1 MIKTILKR
9 FLSLALCFLMVCTL
23 LPVTAYAATPLPDFE
38 VADLTATY
46 DSGTWN
52 AAKDSIKGSTM
63 CSGCSGS
70 GSATLTLTNTKTT
83 EAKLMFTYSV
93 SISGRG
99 TVKIGA
105 DSYTANT
112 SGSYNATILAG
123 ETLTIS
129 LSVSTSGEDEKS
141 EAIIELNG
149 ISLVADTMVDV
160 VFQPAENG
168 TYTVDGKTITEDY
181 RNTQSSITP
190 YQVVATPAEGYRFM
204 GWYDVT
210 HEKYINTSPATALNI
225 VQNCTITA
233 RFVNK
238 AVALFEVGGQRFD
251 DLNNAITY
259 AQLNNQDKIIQV
271 ADGSISGNY
280 TIPADITLLIPYN
293 EEGTL
298 LTTIPARGTANQGA
312 SGEKQEPY
320 RTLTL
325 EEGSSIT
332 VNGAI
337 SVGGMHYAT
346 AQWYAC
352 ATTGAYGWIKM
363 NGNSTITVND
373 GGKLYAWGYITG
385 EGSITAESGATVYE
399 YFQVRDWRGGSQSSD
414 MSNKVFPFSQYY
426 VQNIES
432 RLSLKKGAEEKV
444 FFATE
449 LRSKYVSSFVNFV
462 GETDSMFT
470 PEGQFTKWYDA
481 SSDRMVFDIVGDAT
495 LNSIKLKITYL
506 ITVNVDSKNYVLPI
520 NNNVDLNVHS
530 GTVVLNQDVEL
541 LPGVNVTIDKD
552 AEVQIAEG
560 SSLYVYDKDQWGKTC
575 AWNSNSD
582 GIKQLS
588 YSPSWTNGKAPS
600 RTTSDAKIDVNGKL
614 TAIGSIYTTEGG
626 ADICSSQG
634 TGVYIQQNAP
644 GTSTVTYQ
652 YDQNA
657 KKYIEIPITAAK
669 LHNADDTYTPSAQ
682 AKAGTTIHYQDG
694 KWVLNNADLK
704 HITVT
709 FDSNPFSD
717 KTPVTGSMAPQD
729 MVAASNTALTPNA
742 FTYDGH
748 TFAGWNTKADGS
760 GTGYVDGAQVDLN
773 EDTILYAQWTHND
786 VVIDA
791 AVEATCTTDGK
802 TEGKH
807 CNACGE
813 VLVAQEIVKATGHTE
828 VIDAAVEATCTT
840 DGKTEGKHCSV
851 CNEVLIAQKVIP
863 AAHKWNEGEVTTAPT
878 CENAGVRTY
887 TCSVCSETKTEAI
900 SATGHTEVVDPAVA
914 ATCTEPGKTEGKHC
928 SVCNAIIAAQEVIP
942 AKGHTEVID
951 AAVEATCTTDGK
963 TEGRHCSVCNEVLV
977 AQEVIPAHHTEVVD
991 PAVEAT
997 CTAPGKTEGKHCSV
1011 CNEVLVAQEVIPATG
1026 HIEVID
1032 EAVKPT
1038 CTEPGKTEGKHCS
1051 ACDAIIVAQTEIP
1064 ATGHTEVI
1072 DEAVAATCTEDGKTE
1087 GKHCSVCD
1095 EVLVKQ
1101 EIVPAKGH
1109 TEEIRN
1115 KKEATLT
1122 EDGYTGDIY
1131 CSVCNEKLHDG
1142 EVIPKTGATI
1152 TWIIDGVETTEVYEK
1167 GTMPSHK
1174 DTFETPYYTYK
1185 ITSWEPAIAVA
1196 EKDVTYTATFEK
1208 TGKNGLCIDGENT
1221 YWLDDGKIVLNKG
1234 LTQVKDEN
1242 GNNLYYYFG
1251 EDGKAVK
1258 NILPDQGN
1266 GIDYWVEKTNDLL
1279 PRWGYYFDEDGVIL
1293 HDDAFQNG
1301 ITNVDGKLY
1310 YYIDG
1315 IRVHMGMFRIGQDYY
1330 YAKSNGE
1337 LVVSGSYYC
1346 VRTNDLKAEGTY
1358 TFDAEGKMV
1367 MPDVTKNGIFAEDDS
1382 LYYYVE
1388 GERTYAGLIEID
1400 GSYYYV
1406 KTSGEVVHGC
1416 KYWITKTNGL
1426 MTEKSYEFGD
1436 DGKMVI
1442 PDVTK
1447 NGIVS
1452 EDGSLYYYVN
1462 GERTYAGLIEIGGS
1476 YYYVKTNG
1484 EVVHGRSYWITK
1496 TNGLMGERS
1505 YTFADDGKMLD
1516 PQIKQ
1521 DNAKKGIVAEDG
1533 SLYYYVDGV
1542 RTYAGLIQIDG
1553 SYYYVKTSG
1562 EVVHGRKYW
1571 ISKTNGLLKEGSYT
1585 FADDGKMMP

>member
-23 LPVTAYAATPLPDFE
+23 LPVTAYAADGLLTGYGVDG
-38 VADLTATY
+38 LTASGDLSKWSAYPGTIEGSVSTGGC
-46 DSGTWN
+46 DSS
-52 AAKDSIKGSTM
+52 AST
-63 CSGCSGS
+63 
-70 GSATLTLTNTKTT
+70 TLTLTNSK
-83 EAKLMFTYSV
+83 AKDAVLSFDYAPT
-93 SISGRG
+93 ISGTASITIG
-99 TVKIGA
+99 STACTVAGRYSQLITAGDKLEIQLSCTASSSSAKIVINNISLII
-105 DSYTANT
+105 DTTATTTFVSSQN
-112 SGSYNATILAG
+112 GSY
-123 ETLTIS
+123 
-129 LSVSTSGEDEKS
+129 K
-141 EAIIELNG
+141 
-149 ISLVADTMVDV
+149 
-160 VFQPAENG
+160 
-168 TYTVDGKTITEDY
+168 VDGAVITEKY
-181 RNTQSSITP
+181 SNTQNSLTA
-190 YQVVATPAEGYRFM
+190 YQLEATPDSGYKFL
-204 GWYDVT
+204 GWYD
-210 HEKYINTSPATALNI
+210 ETSGRYLSMNNPESLN
-225 VQNCTITA
+225 VESDCTISAQFATTDTA
-233 RFVNK
+233 I
-238 AVALFEVGGQRFD
+238 FETDGQPFD
-251 DLNNAITY
+251 DLNNAVAY
-259 AQLNNQDKIIQV
+259 AQANSQSKITLT
-271 ADGSISGNY
+271 SSG
-280 TIPADITLLIPYN
+280 TINGNFTVPTGITLLIPFDEAGTLFLDSPTALVSGAVSTKNN
-293 EEGTL
+293 EYRRLTLSEGT
-298 LTTIPARGTANQGA
+298 
-312 SGEKQEPY
+312 
-320 RTLTL
+320 TLTVKGGL
-325 EEGSSIT
+325 
-332 VNGAI
+332 
-337 SVGGMHYAT
+337 SVGGQHR
-346 AQWYAC
+346 AC
-352 ATTGAYGWIKM
+352 AGSSAGYMSGNYGQVWL
-363 NGNSTITVND
+363 NASSVITVEN
-373 GGKLYAWGYITG
+373 GGSLYAWGFVSGDGSVTVKSGGTAYEWYQITD
-385 EGSITAESGATVYE
+385 
-399 YFQVRDWRGGSQSSD
+399 FRGGTASSA
-414 MSNKVFPFSQYY
+414 MGNSVFPFNQYY

-432 RLSLKKGAEEKV
+432 TITLEQG
-444 FFATE
+444 ATE
-449 LRSKYVSSFVNFV
+449 IAYAAVYAISRINPSAIPFV
-462 GETDSMFT
+462 GENGMFKVVSGSLTKKYDGTTDRIVYTVDGEAEVNNLNLKLAGNSV
-470 PEGQFTKWYDA
+470 
-481 SSDRMVFDIVGDAT
+481 SSKD
-495 LNSIKLKITYL
+495 
-506 ITVNVDSKNYVLPI
+506 YVLPLTNNMTVNLTEDSKLII
-520 NNNVDLNVHS
+520 NQ
-530 GTVVLNQDVEL
+530 TAAL
-541 LPGVNVTIDKD
+541 LPGVQANIAQN
-552 AEVQIAEG
+552 AELDIANG
-560 SSLYVYDKDQWGKTC
+560 TSVYVYDRDEWVANSYTCSGKFV
-575 AWNSNSD
+575 AV
-582 GIKQLS
+582 K
-588 YSPSWTNGKAPS
+588 YSPSKTYN
-600 RTTSDAKIDVNGKL
+600 RTDADLVDAKVDVNGTL
-614 TAIGSIYTTEGG
+614 TVNGTMYTTEGG
-626 ADICSSQG
+626 ADICSSLG
-634 TGVYIQQNAP
+634 TGMFKQIAAV
-644 GTSTVTYQ
+644 GTDTTTYQ
-652 YDQNA
+652 YTQSGSSVTSH
-657 KKYIEIPITAAK
+657 KIPITAAK
-669 LHNADDTYTPSAQ
+669 LHNADGTYTPSAQ
-682 AKAGTTIHYQDG
+682 VKAGTTTHYQDG
-694 KWVLNNADLK
+694 KWVLNPEDLR

-709 FDSNPFSD
+709 FNSNPFND
-717 KTPVTGSMAPQD
+717 KISVTGSMASQN

-742 FTYDGH
+742 FVYAGH
-748 TFAGWNTKADGS
+748 TFAGWNTKADGG
-760 GTGYVDGAQVDLN
+760 GTGYVDGAQVYLN
-773 EDTILYAQWTHND
+773 ENTILYAQWTHND

-851 CNEVLIAQKVIP
+851 CNEVLIAQEVIP

-1011 CNEVLVAQEVIPATG
+1011 CNEVLVAQEVIPAKG

-1315 IRVHMGMFRIGQDYY
+1315 IRVHMGMFRIEQDYY

-1337 LVVSGSYYC
+1337 LIVNGSYYC
-1346 VRTNDLKAEGTY
+1346 ERVNELMPVGTY
-1358 TFDAEGKMV
+1358 TFDADGKMV
-1367 MPDVTKNGIFAEDDS
+1367 MPDINKNGIIAEGDS